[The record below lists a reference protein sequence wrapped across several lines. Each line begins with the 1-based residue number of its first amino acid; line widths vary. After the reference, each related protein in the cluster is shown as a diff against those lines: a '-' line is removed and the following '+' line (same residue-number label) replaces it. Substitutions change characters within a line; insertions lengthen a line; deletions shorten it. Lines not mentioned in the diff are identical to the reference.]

1 VEDVTG
7 AVERTFERMS
17 RAGSQPDQAAELIET
32 LVSVWSMAIYG
43 AYTPPGARPP
53 GSTQQTQ

>member
-1 VEDVTG
+1 MTG